1 LLNYKNSTLKFIQ
14 IIHII
19 QERLNVE
26 LAFKDFE
33 RTLKLTYTAALS
45 NEISFKLESLKREF
59 VSFSSF
65 AFKKKKNFI
74 KEIFKLRQY
83 YINKLTKYIFSILS
97 KAIFDSSFIFTFKKI
112 FFLLR
117 MINTGKL
124 NINIG
129 HTPFFFKAGYRYFK
143 DSDQKLLFKKVRHK
157 CLYFFREASQI
168 ENYFFLKNLKLSI
181 FKGYAES
188 LINSRF
194 TFLSLEGFFFN
205 LLSLNTKLLSLK
217 TENFSTRLSRFLR
230 RKKKKIYNL
239 IDKKIV
245 DDKVIT
251 DKFSLTNKTTL
262 NFYKTNVPFYIDLPK
277 KSLPLKTTEN
287 I

>member
-1 LLNYKNSTLKFIQ
+1 MGPDYFFVYFFKNTYKRSRKMLIFEIYQLKYIEEWVHSYSNNSIFLKKTNEKHGRSPFFFITESLLNYKNSTLKFIQ

-117 MINTGKL
+117 MIN
-124 NINIG
+124 
-129 HTPFFFKAGYRYFK
+129 
-143 DSDQKLLFKKVRHK
+143 
-157 CLYFFREASQI
+157 
-168 ENYFFLKNLKLSI
+168 
-181 FKGYAES
+181 
-188 LINSRF
+188 
-194 TFLSLEGFFFN
+194 
-205 LLSLNTKLLSLK
+205 
-217 TENFSTRLSRFLR
+217 
-230 RKKKKIYNL
+230 
-239 IDKKIV
+239 
-245 DDKVIT
+245 
-251 DKFSLTNKTTL
+251 
-262 NFYKTNVPFYIDLPK
+262 
-277 KSLPLKTTEN
+277 
-287 I
+287 